1 MKKKIILKQNN
12 IHLLFKTLIYI
23 TFLVVCFNFY
33 EAVNSNKGWQYTD
46 WLINYQG
53 GFTRRGLAGELIL
66 RFSLLTKIHFNL
78 LLLFIVFSLY
88 FIFYKEL
95 LLIIKETKIKLIDL
109 FILLSPL
116 SFFYPVM
123 ESKISG
129 RKEIIFFVLLILLF
143 KNINKIA
150 FSFQKY
156 LILMFT
162 IIAFLV
168 HSGFILYSPY
178 FIVVFLLA
186 NHKKNIK
193 KLGRELILMFLLIS
207 LSILTIFFSFTKE
220 VDITL
225 LCEPIKQFYINCGN
239 LDYISTLNWSF
250 EYQLS
255 RREMRNNLD
264 SFNLFYFIA
273 FLYAFIPI
281 IFLFKKSKFEI
292 NKNIKF
298 NSIYIILIPFIS
310 TLPIYYIAGDWGRY
324 LFLSY
329 ISSLLIYL
337 FCRKLNIVKF
347 NFSIDFLKKK
357 NNLYLIVLIFLYSF
371 VLTIPHCCNNNF
383 KFIYQKPISNILN
396 KI

>member
-1 MKKKIILKQNN
+1 MLVNLIFWIKLFDLILWKKKIILKQNN
-12 IHLLFKTLIYI
+12 IQLLFKTLIYI

-207 LSILTIFFSFTKE
+207 LSILTIFFF
-220 VDITL
+220 
-225 LCEPIKQFYINCGN
+225 FY
-239 LDYISTLNWSF
+239 
-250 EYQLS
+250 
-255 RREMRNNLD
+255 
-264 SFNLFYFIA
+264 
-273 FLYAFIPI
+273 
-281 IFLFKKSKFEI
+281 
-292 NKNIKF
+292 
-298 NSIYIILIPFIS
+298 
-310 TLPIYYIAGDWGRY
+310 
-324 LFLSY
+324 
-329 ISSLLIYL
+329 
-337 FCRKLNIVKF
+337 
-347 NFSIDFLKKK
+347 
-357 NNLYLIVLIFLYSF
+357 
-371 VLTIPHCCNNNF
+371 
-383 KFIYQKPISNILN
+383 
-396 KI
+396 